1 MGNKIIHSTKAK
13 TITRILLGIFFI
25 FTGTGHLTFMRT
37 AFLAQVPNWV
47 PMDADMVVLL
57 SGVVEIILGV
67 SLLFLV
73 RQQTTVG
80 WIVALFLVAV
90 FPGNIAQLINSNYA
104 FGLNS
109 DLLLW
114 LRLPF
119 QPLLI
124 AAVLWATGAWGEWR
138 YRVKFKNQ
146 TQMLF
151 CNKVATKKNS
161 HNQFNHY

>member
-1 MGNKIIHSTKAK
+1 MKNKIKHPTKAQ
-13 TITRILLGIFFI
+13 TTFRILLGIFFI

-47 PMDADMVVLL
+47 PLDADMVVLL

-67 SLLFLV
+67 SLLFLLKQ
-73 RQQTTVG
+73 RTTVG
-80 WIVALFLVAV
+80 WIIALFLVAV
-90 FPGNIAQLINSNYA
+90 FPGNISQLVNHNYA

-119 QPLLI
+119 QPILI
-124 AAVLWATGAWGEWR
+124 ALVLWSTGAWGEWR
-138 YRVKFKNQ
+138 RKIK
-146 TQMLF
+146 
-151 CNKVATKKNS
+151 
-161 HNQFNHY
+161 FNHQVHRAIQQ

>member
-57 SGVVEIILGV
+57 SGVIEIILGV
-67 SLLFLV
+67 LLLFLLK
-73 RQQTTVG
+73 QQTTVG

-90 FPGNIAQLINSNYA
+90 FPGNIAQLVNHHYA

-109 DLLLW
+109 DLSLW

-124 AAVLWATGAWGEWR
+124 ALVLWSTGAWGEWR
-138 YRVKFKNQ
+138 NRVKLKNQ
-146 TQMLF
+146 AHVLLIQ
-151 CNKVATKKNS
+151 
-161 HNQFNHY
+161 